1 MESLINSFYHD
12 AHNLAGKCDYVMAN
26 PPFNVDKVKS
36 ESASA
41 AGRSKSQ
48 IHSVLDDIQGIGP
61 KTQQALLK
69 HFKSVKRVSEA
80 SLADI
85 QAVIGKAKG
94 NVVYNVLNNKSIG
107 EK

>member
-1 MESLINSFYHD
+1 MIQRLRDE
-12 AHNLAGKCDYVMAN
+12 AHRFGIKHHR
-26 PPFNVDKVKS
+26 S
-36 ESASA
+36 R
-41 AGRSKSQ
+41 RSKSQ